1 MKRIFLSLSVF
12 IIAFSSCEEPL
23 TDSEVVSSLLMNE
36 WTHAFE
42 EQEDRNVTEMVFRP
56 SASKSFAASRFR
68 DAYQFSD
75 DSTCRYMFL
84 HPADAHHMKDG
95 TYTYEPKDSTI
106 RIFSEDDVFLKE
118 FKVIKLESDLL
129 VMEITE

>member
-1 MKRIFLSLSVF
+1 MKKVFLILSLFV
-12 IIAFSSCEEPL
+12 ITLNACEEAL
-23 TDSEVVSSLLMNE
+23 TDSEVVSSLLMND

-42 EQEDRNVTEMVFRP
+42 EQEDRNVAEMIFRP
-56 SASKSFAASRFR
+56 TASKSFAASRFR

-75 DSTCRYMFL
+75 DGTCRYMFL
-84 HPADAHHMKDG
+84 HPADAHHMKNG
-95 TYTYEPKDSTI
+95 KYTYEPKDNTI

-118 FKVIKLESDLL
+118 FKVIKLESGLL

>member
-1 MKRIFLSLSVF
+1 MKRIFLSLSVLV
-12 IIAFSSCEEPL
+12 ITFSSCEEAL

-56 SASKSFAASRFR
+56 TVSKSFAISRFR

-75 DSTCRYMFL
+75 DGTCRYMFL

-95 TYTYEPKDSTI
+95 KYTYEPKDNTI

-129 VMEITE
+129 VMEISE